1 MDKATKERLG
11 EIREAMKKYGFDK
24 ILGQTAKNKIL
35 HSNADDDESNPL
47 LDDELPVKLRLM
59 LQDLG
64 TTFIKLGQLM
74 STRPD
79 MVGEKIANELANLQ
93 DDNPAI
99 SYEQIKEP
107 MQIKGVVTGND
118 VEGNIY
124 NQIAIEDGTGAMIIC
139 VAQGGMYGQLQV
151 GREILV
157 ELQDLYVG
165 SYGQQPEIGTPYTN
179 KNGRTYVS
187 RMPRALWQG
196 HFKILGMKSVSP
208 VEFDKTK
215 LGDGN
220 YMKENCGQLM
230 TIHGVKFQGANGKK
244 VFAADKDK
252 DAANSVNRALQG
264 ISSNQLVVRTS
275 TYADFANKP
284 LPQGDVDITGIFTR
298 YNNTWQILI
307 RQESDIVEK

>member
-1 MDKATKERLG
+1 MKHIHYYIIIAFVSAIFTGCMDNRWDIPGTDGSEFGNEAVTETNLVSIAQLKQKYATVIYNG
-11 EIREAMKKYGFDK
+11 
-24 ILGQTAKNKIL
+24 
-35 HSNADDDESNPL
+35 
-47 LDDELPVKLRLM
+47 
-59 LQDLG
+59 
-64 TTFIKLGQLM
+64 
-74 STRPD
+74 
-79 MVGEKIANELANLQ
+79 
-93 DDNPAI
+93 

-157 ELQDLYVG
+157 ELQDRYVG